1 MNNEPECDAQNAE
14 GNDPEPGKLS
24 AKVSFNPSSPSSAA
38 AEADAGNPSS
48 SGTNGKGST
57 VLPLPGMVA
66 IGLYMLVLAAAVTL
80 GVVSRYIALPFL
92 ILAPLF
98 VTASFGL
105 LRMFRWAWA
114 LTLAAV
120 FLLMT
125 YNLWIFFEQKQG
137 AGAIQGVLNL
147 IFFLY
152 LVRVDVR
159 SRLR

>member
-1 MNNEPECDAQNAE
+1 MSNESEENGKNTLE
-14 GNDPEPGKLS
+14 TNSSEPDRLS
-24 AKVSFNPSSPSSAA
+24 ARVNLDPANPADT
-38 AEADAGNPSS
+38 EAK
-48 SGTNGKGST
+48 GTT
-57 VLPLPGMVA
+57 VFPLPGMIA
-66 IGLYMLVLAAAVTL
+66 IGLYMLVLAATVSF
-80 GVVSRYIALPFL
+80 GVVSGHIPKLLL
-92 ILAPLF
+92 ILAPFF

-125 YNLWIFFEQKQG
+125 YNLWIFFEEKQAPG
-137 AGAIQGVLNL
+137 AVQGVLNL
-147 IFFLY
+147 VFFLY

>member
-1 MNNEPECDAQNAE
+1 MSDELEENEKDAL
-14 GNDPEPGKLS
+14 GTDEPDRLS
-24 AKVSFNPSSPSSAA
+24 AKVKLDPVSPV
-38 AEADAGNPSS
+38 DA
-48 SGTNGKGST
+48 SGKT
-57 VLPLPGMVA
+57 VFPLPGMVA
-66 IGLYMLVLAAAVTL
+66 IGLYMLVLAATVSF
-80 GVVSRYIALPFL
+80 GVVSGHIPKLML
-92 ILAPLF
+92 ILAPFF

-125 YNLWIFFEQKQG
+125 YNLWIFFEQKQAPG
-137 AGAIQGVLNL
+137 AVQGVLNL
-147 IFFLY
+147 VFFLY